1 MHESFTT
8 VASKPFSGLVDK
20 RFGLIRQVRM
30 LPKRDDLPPSLY
42 RAQAEVSHSDRF
54 SAWSCD
60 DRSAGFAWDTPNSAW
75 GAAAGEAVERYCGNL
90 IPDGLR
96 RASFEE
102 LTRAG
107 QTAIAPCRLAL
118 FSDQQYNSPGFPF
131 QPFSPTLQTLWTTG
145 RCLVDDAPTWVPSS
159 LVWVTFSN
167 GEPTRNEART
177 HAVPYAGIATGLDRK
192 QAETAALLEL
202 LERDA
207 VSLSWHRGDDLPKV
221 EVPAWLRAKVE
232 TPEIGFDFYHIPS
245 DFDVPVLG
253 ALAHDRSHD
262 LVALGLACRA
272 DPTQAALKAAAEALQ
287 LVLTSRIL
295 DDPESPYMRQVAAG
309 ASGLGVKPWQP
320 DRAYRKLYHD
330 SWRDVWDL
338 LCQLQLYHDPE
349 MRQVLHERF
358 ATAESVPIEAIP
370 ALGPH
375 RTPEEARGEII
386 RRLADR
392 GHTPV
397 SVDVTTPDVATA
409 TDLAVVRVIAPGL
422 YGNAPAAFPYLGG
435 PRLAAARDTESLYPW
450 PLPYA

>member
-1 MHESFTT
+1 MHEALTT
-8 VASKPFSGLVDK
+8 VASRPFSGLVDK

-42 RAQAEVSHSDRF
+42 RAQAEVSRSDRI

-60 DRSAGFAWDTPNSAW
+60 DRSAGFAWDTPHSAW

-96 RASFEE
+96 RASSEE

-107 QTAIAPCRLAL
+107 EAAVAPDRLAL
-118 FSDQQYNSPGFPF
+118 FSDRQYKSPGFPF
-131 QPFSPTLQTLWTTG
+131 QPFTPDLRVLWTTG
-145 RCLVDDAPTWVPSS
+145 RRLVDDSPTWVPAS
-159 LVWVTFSN
+159 LVWVTFST
-167 GEPTRNEART
+167 GEPTRQEPKV
-177 HAVPYAGIATGLDRK
+177 HAIPYAGIATGLARR
-192 QAETAALLEL
+192 QAETTALLEL

-207 VSLSWHRGDDLPKV
+207 VSLSWHRGDPLPRV

-232 TPEIGFDFYHIPS
+232 TPAIGLDFYWFPS
-245 DFDVPVLG
+245 DFEVPVLG
-253 ALAHDRSHD
+253 ALAHDRSRD

-272 DPTQAALKAAAEALQ
+272 EPIPAALKAAAEALQ
-287 LVLTSRIL
+287 LILTSRIL

-309 ASGLGVKPWQP
+309 APGLGVKPWQR
-320 DRAYRKLYHD
+320 DRSYRRLYHA

-338 LCQLQLYHDPE
+338 LCQLQLYQDPE
-349 MRQVLHERF
+349 MRQVLDERF
-358 ATAESVPIEAIP
+358 SAAGTLPIEAIP
-370 ALGPH
+370 ALGP
-375 RTPEEARGEII
+375 RLTGEEVRRQII
-386 RRLADR
+386 HRLAAG
-392 GHTPV
+392 GHPPI
-397 SVDVTTPDVATA
+397 SIDVTTPDVAAA

-435 PRLAAARDTESLYPW
+435 PRLAAARKTESLYPW